1 MQITSSLLSM
11 KKAVGIGGADGHN
24 IGIGLGGVAG
34 GVLDGESVGNLQTG
48 GQRVVAVDNGER
60 AGVTVGKLG
69 RDHVGL
75 HGNNVVALRVNDIEM
90 ADALFRGGILRQ
102 GDETFLS
109 EEEQRA
115 GLVAVVGGDQNG
127 SALGD
132 FIERGNAVAEKT
144 ERLIVDETG
153 GDEVR
158 AVAGVEAV
166 QVRGVLEVVGVKLA
180 VFKSGVGQ
188 DVIIEN
194 NDLEIVAFLG
204 EEGLDLLKDLGVRGR
219 GSADGDGLFR
229 GGLFG
234 RGFGRS
240 FRR

>member
-1 MQITSSLLSM
+1 
-11 KKAVGIGGADGHN
+11 
-24 IGIGLGGVAG
+24 
-34 GVLDGESVGNLQTG
+34 
-48 GQRVVAVDNGER
+48 
-60 AGVTVGKLG
+60 
-69 RDHVGL
+69 
-75 HGNNVVALRVNDIEM
+75 M

-219 GSADGDGLFR
+219 GK
-229 GGLFG
+229 
-234 RGFGRS
+234 
-240 FRR
+240 RRR

>member
-1 MQITSSLLSM
+1 
-11 KKAVGIGGADGHN
+11 
-24 IGIGLGGVAG
+24 
-34 GVLDGESVGNLQTG
+34 
-48 GQRVVAVDNGER
+48 
-60 AGVTVGKLG
+60 
-69 RDHVGL
+69 
-75 HGNNVVALRVNDIEM
+75 M

-153 GDEVR
+153 GNEVR

-219 GSADGDGLFR
+219 T
-229 GGLFG
+229 
-234 RGFGRS
+234 
-240 FRR
+240 

>member
-1 MQITSSLLSM
+1 
-11 KKAVGIGGADGHN
+11 
-24 IGIGLGGVAG
+24 
-34 GVLDGESVGNLQTG
+34 
-48 GQRVVAVDNGER
+48 
-60 AGVTVGKLG
+60 
-69 RDHVGL
+69 
-75 HGNNVVALRVNDIEM
+75 M

-219 GSADGDGLFR
+219 GGALPRRALRQGLR
-229 GGLFG
+229 AALQT
-234 RGFGRS
+234 RALR
-240 FRR
+240 